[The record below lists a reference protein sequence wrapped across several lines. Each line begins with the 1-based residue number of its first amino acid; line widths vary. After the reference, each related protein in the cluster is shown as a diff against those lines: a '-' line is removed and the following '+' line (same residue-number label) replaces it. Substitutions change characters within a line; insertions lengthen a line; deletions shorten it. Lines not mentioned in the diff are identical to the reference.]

1 MRSGER
7 GYALLLA
14 IAVVAALALAVL
26 ASARALSDVNTSA
39 ARLQE
44 SRDELVSAESL
55 MSRVA
60 FAFLTEQPEARTLA
74 IGGNERWNG
83 DTLRFDGAWYAIAG
97 ARGAY
102 LSVQDE
108 AGLFNLNSADEQGL
122 SALLTM
128 AGAENGASLAATL
141 MDYTD
146 GDDLMRDHGAEAPD
160 YSRAGL
166 PPPADRALSSRWQA
180 MEALGWRDRRVERGP
195 IWDWVAAAPADTGL
209 NINTAPA
216 PVLEAVLGDRR
227 RAQTIIAQRDA
238 SPLTD
243 TAQVEALTGGTARA
257 NGVIFVVAPARGFRV
272 QAVFGSRSR
281 LHGIERRLVLGG
293 AESAQPFEW
302 VEERE
307 VRLAPFRNGDA
318 INSLSLDAPAS

>member
-1 MRSGER
+1 MRGGER

-14 IAVVAALALAVL
+14 IFVVAALALAVL

-44 SRDELVSAESL
+44 SRDELVAAESL
-55 MSRVA
+55 MSRIA
-60 FAFLTEQPEARTLA
+60 FAFLTEEPQARSVS

-83 DTLRFDGAWYAIAG
+83 NSMRLDGVWYAVAG
-97 ARGAY
+97 SRGAY

-108 AGLFNLNSADEQGL
+108 SGLFNLNSSDEQGL
-122 SALLTM
+122 AALLAT
-128 AGAENGASLAATL
+128 AGADNGANLSAAL

-146 GDDLMRDHGAEAPD
+146 GDDLTRDRGAEAAE
-160 YSRAGL
+160 YGRAGL
-166 PPPADRALSSRWQA
+166 APPADRPLSSRWQA
-180 MEALGWRDRRVERGP
+180 MEVLGWRDRRIERGP
-195 IWDWVAAAPADTGL
+195 IWDWLAVGPADTGL
-209 NINTAPA
+209 NINTAP
-216 PVLEAVLGDRR
+216 PSVLEAVLGDRR
-227 RAQTIIAQRDA
+227 RAQTIMTQRDA

-243 TAQVEALTGGTARA
+243 IAQVQALTGGTARA
-257 NGVIFVVAPARGFRV
+257 NGVIFVVAPARAFRV
-272 QAVFGSRSR
+272 QAVFGSRAR

-293 AESAQPFEW
+293 AEAAQPFEW

-318 INSLSLDAPAS
+318 ISSLSLDAPAS